1 CSIQSIAPELDVA
14 LACALLP
21 AALALG

>member
-1 CSIQSIAPELDVA
+1 MPFLLAEALKVA

-21 AALALG
+21 AAWKAVR